1 MCDHVGHDVRR
12 IGEDREAFE
21 CLYVEHIDLVQA
33 FFARRVS
40 DPSLVADLTSE
51 VFLASIEAAKKYRP
65 EKGTPTGWLYGIARH
80 VMADEVRR
88 QQRQERTTRRISGRR
103 LLDPDAVTALVERL
117 DAESEMRRVY
127 VALAQLPD
135 RHRALMELVAL
146 DGLTIADAAAVLGL
160 KPATA
165 RVQLH
170 RVRQQMQSTLGPLL
184 EAPITTEVQP

>member
-1 MCDHVGHDVRR
+1 MCEQAECDVRR

-21 CLYVEHIDLVQA
+21 CLYVEHIDLIQA
-33 FFARRVS
+33 FLARRVS

-51 VFLASIEAAKKYRP
+51 VFLTAIESARKYRP
-65 EKGTPTGWLYGIARH
+65 ERGTPTGWLYGIARH

-88 QQRQERTTRRISGRR
+88 QQRQARATRRISGRR
-103 LLDPDAVTALVERL
+103 LLDADAVSALVERI
-117 DAESEMRRVY
+117 DAEIEARRVY

-135 RHRALMELVAL
+135 RSRALMELVAL

-160 KPATA
+160 KPGTA

-170 RVRQQMQSTLGPLL
+170 RARQQLQSKLGPLI
-184 EAPITTEVQP
+184 EGPITTEVRP